1 LQHTKTIFELLHE
14 SAKAIASEI
23 ELEKVVQR
31 VTDIGTELVGAQFG
45 AFFYNVINQ
54 KGESFVLYTI
64 SGVPK
69 EHFSK
74 FPMPRNTKIFEPTFA
89 ARGTVRYDDV
99 TQQPHFGQ
107 NAPYH
112 GMPKGHLPVKSYLAV
127 PVVSPVNGEAI
138 GGLFFG
144 HSEAGVFKKE
154 SEKLIE
160 GVATQ
165 AAIAIINARLFEEKK
180 RTEESLI
187 EQREQYRS
195 IFNATSESM
204 IIYDENGNI
213 VEVNPAACR
222 IFGFQYEEMIGK
234 HASLLFQNPKDF
246 EALKEIALSGRQY
259 NGINTRRKKDGT
271 LFDVEFRGAFF
282 IYRGKP
288 HVLSVVKEIT
298 PEDEIKQALE
308 KSEEL
313 ANIITSASPVV
324 LWMTNENGETI
335 YINQTWADW
344 VGGTVRDHM
353 GLAWANA
360 ILEEDRETFLVAFQ
374 TAFAQRKVYNYDF
387 RIKRRNG
394 DERWVAVYGTPYYNK
409 NGSFGGYAGSLTDI
423 TERKEFQGKLE
434 SQNILINTITNNTLQ
449 ALIFMNDKQRCT
461 YMNPAA
467 EQMTGFKLHEI
478 QDKPLHY
485 YIHHTHPDGRHFP
498 IEDCPIDRA
507 LPTKNQTR
515 GETVFI
521 HKDGH
526 YYPVAFIAS
535 PIIENGIPKGT
546 VIEARDTTEEKRIQ
560 DALRNKE
567 KQAME
572 MLEQKVKER
581 TSELEKTNYELLQ
594 FTSVASHDLKE
605 PVRKISVFS
614 GMIKDRLD
622 VTKDPVV
629 GRYLNSITESSKRMA
644 SLIDDLLSYSRLRN
658 EKVAFEK
665 VNLNL
670 LLERIVDD
678 LEIPIKEKSA
688 VIKFQNLPEIQGIP
702 LQLGQV
708 FQNLL
713 SNSLKFS
720 HPDRSP
726 VIEITSE
733 ELSQKSKKYFKITYC
748 DNGIGFRPE
757 QAEKIFDVFFRL
769 HSKDQYEGTGVGL
782 AIVKKIVAV
791 HNGTISALGK
801 ANDGACFEIVL
812 PESPH

>member
-1 LQHTKTIFELLHE
+1 LQPKTIFELLHE
-14 SAKAIASEI
+14 SAKAITSEL

-31 VTDIGTELVGAQFG
+31 VTDIGTELAGAQFG

-54 KGESFVLYTI
+54 KGESYILYTI

-74 FPMPRNTKIFEPTFA
+74 FPMPRNTKIFEPTFT

-107 NAPYH
+107 NAPYY

-144 HSEAGVFKKE
+144 HSDIGVFKE
-154 SEKLIE
+154 EAEKLIE

-165 AAIAIINARLFEEKK
+165 AAIAITNARLFEEKK

-204 IIYDENGNI
+204 IIYDENGHI
-213 VEVNPAACR
+213 AEVNPAACQ
-222 IFGFQYEEMIGK
+222 IFGYGHNEMIGK
-234 HASLLFQNPKDF
+234 HASLLFKDPQDF
-246 EALKEIALSGRQY
+246 EALKEIALSGRTY
-259 NGINTRRKKDGT
+259 SGVHTRKKKNGV
-271 LFDVEFRGAFF
+271 LFDVQFRGTFF

-288 HVLSVVKEIT
+288 HVLSVVREIT
-298 PEDEIKQALE
+298 AEEKIKHALE

-313 ANIITSASPVV
+313 SNIITSVSPVV
-324 LWMTNENGETI
+324 LWMTNEKAETI
-335 YINQTWADW
+335 YMNQTWTDW
-344 VGGTVRDHM
+344 VGGTSNEYM
-353 GLAWANA
+353 GLAWSNV
-360 ILEEDRETFLVAFQ
+360 IVEEDRENLMLVFQ
-374 TAFAQRKVYNYDF
+374 TAFSQRKVFNYDV
-387 RIKRRNG
+387 RIRRRSG
-394 DERWVAVYGTPYYNK
+394 DIRWVAVYGTPYYNK
-409 NGSFGGYAGSLTDI
+409 EGSFSGFAGSLTDI
-423 TERKEFQGKLE
+423 TERKEAEDKLE
-434 SQNILINTITNNTLQ
+434 SQNVLINTITNNTQQ
-449 ALIFMNDKQRCT
+449 ALFFMNDKQRCT

-467 EQMTGFKLHEI
+467 EQITGFKLHEI
-478 QDKPLHY
+478 QDKPLHD

-498 IEDCPIDRA
+498 IEECPIDRA
-507 LPTKNQTR
+507 LPTESQTQ

-521 HKDGH
+521 SKEGRFF
-526 YYPVAFIAS
+526 PVAFIAS
-535 PIIENGIPKGT
+535 PIVENGIPKGT
-546 VIEARDTTEEKRIQ
+546 VIEVRDTSDEKKIQ
-560 DALRNKE
+560 EALRNKE

-614 GMIKDRLD
+614 GMIKQRLD
-622 VTKDPVV
+622 LSSNPSVE
-629 GRYLNSITESSKRMA
+629 RYLDNITDSSKRMA
-644 SLIDDLLSYSRLRN
+644 SLIDDLLAYSRLSHEN
-658 EKVAFEK
+658 VVFEK
-665 VNLNL
+665 VDLNT

-678 LEIPIKEKSA
+678 LEIPIKEKDA
-688 VIKFQNLPEIQGIP
+688 TIHFKHLPLIHGIP

-713 SNSLKFS
+713 SNSLKFAY
-720 HPDRSP
+720 PGRPP
-726 VIEITSE
+726 VISILSE
-733 ELSQKSKKYFKITYC
+733 EISKKSKKCFKITYT
-748 DNGIGFRPE
+748 DNGIGFKPE
-757 QAEKIFDVFFRL
+757 QAERIFDVFFRL

-782 AIVKKIVAV
+782 AIVKKIIAV
-791 HNGTISALGK
+791 HNGSITASGVE
-801 ANDGACFEIVL
+801 NGGARFEIFL
-812 PESPH
+812 PEVP